1 MDPRFP
7 FCGLAAYNVPA
18 VSRLRTNAMRKLI
31 LVALLCLGFSAGAR
45 AQYTDWKAI
54 EDLGGPQEFAARRA
68 ELIAQAKTGYT
79 LLFAR
84 SEIAEATHYR
94 EDNDFY
100 YYTGVQDPGA
110 VLAIDNVTGKI
121 FLFEPQQ
128 AGRTAQVYGANLLSQ
143 PEEAKRLGFET
154 VLPIGNLDLLLST
167 ALSAHP
173 QVDLWVRL
181 GFPDKADGARSEVG
195 RDHAWKFAH
204 PYHEEIPQ
212 DLAPAKLLAERY
224 PMAKLRDVTS
234 IIDAMRNIK
243 RPKEI
248 EVLRRNGKI
257 SAEGDR
263 AAIAHARPGMF
274 QYEIEARAYDYF
286 YSHGSQGVAYL
297 AIVGSGKDINT
308 WHYFSNRNV
317 IQADQLVVFDYGAS
331 LDHMTMDI
339 TRTFNISGKFTAEQ
353 AKWYAVDLESQKAT
367 IALLKPGHTYEEAEA
382 AGKAVFEKA
391 GIGSQWYGFPGHFVG
406 LATHDVL
413 RPSGPIKPGQVV
425 TVEPIVEFPDKQM
438 HFRVEDTILITEG
451 EPEILSA
458 AIPKEMADVE
468 KLVGSE
474 TREK

>member
-1 MDPRFP
+1 
-7 FCGLAAYNVPA
+7 
-18 VSRLRTNAMRKLI
+18 MRKLFI
-31 LVALLCLGFSAGAR
+31 VALLFLGLGAAAR
-45 AQYTDWKAI
+45 AQYTDRQAI
-54 EDLGGPQEFAARRA
+54 EDLGGPHEFALRRVDLMA
-68 ELIAQAKTGYT
+68 KAKTGYT

-84 SEIAEATHYR
+84 NEIAEAAHYR

-110 VLAIDNVTGKI
+110 VLVLDNASAKVI
-121 FLFEPQQ
+121 LFEPQQ
-128 AGRTAQVYGANLLSQ
+128 VGRTAQTYGANLLSQ
-143 PEEAKRLGFET
+143 PDEAKRLGFP
-154 VLPIGNLDLLLST
+154 VVQPIGNLDIWLSN

-173 QVDLWVRL
+173 QVDVWIRM
-181 GFPDKADGARSEVG
+181 GFPDKADGARGEVG

-204 PYHEEIPQ
+204 PYHEDVPQ
-212 DLAPAKLLAERY
+212 DLAPGKLLAERY
-224 PMAKLRDVTS
+224 PMAKLCDLTQ
-234 IIDAMRNIK
+234 IIDEMRNIK

-263 AAIAHARPGMF
+263 TAIAHARPGMH

-286 YSHGSQGVAYL
+286 YSHGAQGVAYL

-317 IQADQLVVFDYGAS
+317 IEANQLVVFDYGAS

-339 TRTFNISGKFTAEQ
+339 TRTFNISGKFTPEQ

-391 GIGSQWYGFPGHFVG
+391 GIGDQWYGWPGHFVG
-406 LATHDVL
+406 LATHDVMH
-413 RPSGPIKPGQVV
+413 PSGPIMPGQVI

-438 HFRVEDTILITEG
+438 HFRVEDTVLITNG
-451 EPEILSA
+451 EPEILSS
-458 AIPKEMADVE
+458 AIPKEIADVE

-474 TREK
+474 AKEK

>member
-1 MDPRFP
+1 
-7 FCGLAAYNVPA
+7 
-18 VSRLRTNAMRKLI
+18 MRKLSF
-31 LVALLCLGFSAGAR
+31 VALFCLCFAAAAS
-45 AQYTDWKAI
+45 AQYTDRKAI

-68 ELIAQAKTGYT
+68 ELMAQTKTGYT

-84 SEIAEATHYR
+84 NDIPEAAHYR

-110 VLAIDNVTGKI
+110 VLAMDNATGKVT
-121 FLFEPQQ
+121 LFEPQQ
-128 AGRTAQVYGANLLSQ
+128 AGRTAQVYGANMLSQ
-143 PEEAKRLGFET
+143 PDEAKRLGFPT
-154 VLPIGNLDLLLST
+154 VLPIGNLDIWLSY

-181 GFPDKADGARSEVG
+181 GFPDKADGARGEVG

-204 PYHEEIPQ
+204 PYHEDIPQ
-212 DLAPAKLLAERY
+212 DMAPAKLLAERY
-224 PMAKLRDVTS
+224 PMAKLRDVTAM
-234 IIDAMRNIK
+234 IDAMRNIK

-257 SAEGDR
+257 SADGNR
-263 AAIAHARPGMF
+263 QAIAHAHPGMY
-274 QYEIEARAYDYF
+274 QYEIEARACDYY
-286 YSHGSQGVAYL
+286 YSHGAQGVAYL
-297 AIVGSGKDINT
+297 AIVGSGPDINT

-317 IQADQLVVFDYGAS
+317 IEANQLVVFDFAAS
-331 LDHMTMDI
+331 LDHLTMDI
-339 TRTFNISGKFTAEQ
+339 TRTFNISGKFTPEQ

-391 GIGSQWYGFPGHFVG
+391 GIGNQWYGWPGHFVG
-406 LATHDVL
+406 LATHDVMHV
-413 RPSGPIKPGQVV
+413 SGPIKAGQVV
-425 TVEPIVEFPDKQM
+425 TVEPIVEFADKQM
-438 HFRVEDTILITEG
+438 HFRVEDTVLITDG

-474 TREK
+474 K

>member
-1 MDPRFP
+1 
-7 FCGLAAYNVPA
+7 
-18 VSRLRTNAMRKLI
+18 MRKLTPMKKLTI
-31 LVALLCLGFSAGAR
+31 AALLCFGFGAAAR
-45 AQYTDWKAI
+45 AQYTDRRAI
-54 EDLGGPQEFAARRA
+54 EDLGGPQEFAARRT
-68 ELIAQAKTGYT
+68 ELIAQTKTGYT

-84 SEIAEATHYR
+84 NDIPEASHYR

-121 FLFEPQQ
+121 TLFEPQQ

-143 PEEAKRLGFET
+143 PEEAKLLGFP
-154 VLPIGNLDLLLST
+154 VVQPVGNLDIWLSSVLG
-167 ALSAHP
+167 ARP

-181 GFPDKADGARSEVG
+181 GFPDKADGARGEVG

-204 PYHEEIPQ
+204 PYHEEVPQ

-224 PMAKLRDVTS
+224 PMAKLRDLTP

-263 AAIAHARPGMF
+263 AAIAHARPGMY

-286 YSHGSQGVAYL
+286 YSHGAQGVAYL

-308 WHYFSNRNV
+308 WHYFSNRNG

-339 TRTFNISGKFTAEQ
+339 TRTFNISGKFTPEQ

-382 AGKAVFEKA
+382 AGKAVFDKT

-406 LATHDVL
+406 LATHNVL
-413 RPSGPIKPGQVV
+413 RPSGSIKPGQVV

-438 HFRVEDTILITEG
+438 HLRVEDTILITEG

-474 TREK
+474 TKEK